1 MDVLGSRP
9 HLFLGSRLKRLGERM
24 QADVLV
30 LIERAG
36 LPVQPAQYPILA
48 ALDAYGPLSVGR
60 LVEATGVSQPGV
72 TRAVTRLVETGLIEN
87 GPASNDRRRR
97 TVQLSTTGKDIIARS
112 RAEIW
117 PAVEAS
123 VRDLCAN
130 LDGSFLAQLNAIE
143 RSLDEQPLH
152 RRATA
157 PRSGPAVEIL
167 PFTPDRARDFHD
179 INVQWIEAMFAL
191 ESTDREVLEN
201 PESRIMAQGGDILFA
216 RVPGPGIVGTCALQ
230 KTGDRQ
236 FELTKMGVLEAA
248 RGLKVGEA
256 LLQAVLDRARE
267 LDAQFLYLLTSH
279 RCAAAIHL
287 YEKLGFRHDG
297 DVMERFGARYERC
310 DVAMRHR
317 DF

>member
-1 MDVLGSRP
+1 MDVLGARP

-48 ALDAYGPLSVGR
+48 ALDSCGPLSVGG

-72 TRAVTRLVETGLIEN
+72 TRAVTRLVEAGLIEN
-87 GPASNDRRRR
+87 GPASTDRRRR

-112 RAEIW
+112 RAEVW

-123 VRDLCAN
+123 VRDLCAK
-130 LDGSFLAQLNAIE
+130 LDGSLLAQLDAME

-201 PESRIMAQGGDILFA
+201 PESRIMARGGDILFA
-216 RVPGPGIVGTCALQ
+216 RVPGAGIVGTCALQ

-279 RCAAAIHL
+279 RCTAAIHL

-297 DVMERFGARYERC
+297 DVMERFGARYDRC

>member
-48 ALDAYGPLSVGR
+48 ALDSYGPLSVGR

-201 PESRIMAQGGDILFA
+201 PESRIMARGGDILFA

>member
-1 MDVLGSRP
+1 
-9 HLFLGSRLKRLGERM
+9 M

-48 ALDAYGPLSVGR
+48 ALDSCGPLTVGG

-72 TRAVTRLVETGLIEN
+72 TRAVTRLVEAGLIEN
-87 GPASNDRRRR
+87 GPASTDRRRR
-97 TVQLSTTGKDIIARS
+97 TLQLSTTGKDVIARS
-112 RAEIW
+112 RADVW

-130 LDGSFLAQLNAIE
+130 LDGSLLAQLDAME

-201 PESRIMAQGGDILFA
+201 PESRIIAQGGDILFA
-216 RVPGPGIVGTCALQ
+216 RVPGAEIVGTCALQ

-256 LLQAVLDRARE
+256 LLKAVLDRARK

-287 YEKLGFRHDG
+287 YEKLGFQHDG
-297 DVMERFGARYERC
+297 DVMERFGARYDRC

>member
-1 MDVLGSRP
+1 MDVLGARP

-24 QADVLV
+24 QADVLI

-48 ALDAYGPLSVGR
+48 ALDSFGPLTVGG

-72 TRAVTRLVETGLIEN
+72 TRAVTRLVEAGLIEN
-87 GPASNDRRRR
+87 GPASTDRRRR
-97 TVQLSTTGKDIIARS
+97 TLQLSTTGKDVIARS
-112 RAEIW
+112 RADVW

-130 LDGSFLAQLNAIE
+130 LDGSLLAQLDAME

-216 RVPGPGIVGTCALQ
+216 RVPGAEIVGTCALQ

-279 RCAAAIHL
+279 RCTAAIHL

-297 DVMERFGARYERC
+297 DVMERFGARYDRC

>member
-1 MDVLGSRP
+1 MDVLGARP

-48 ALDAYGPLSVGR
+48 ALDSCGPLTVGG

-72 TRAVTRLVETGLIEN
+72 TRAVTRLVEAGLIEN
-87 GPASNDRRRR
+87 GPASTDRRRR
-97 TVQLSTTGKDIIARS
+97 TLQLSTTGKDIIARS
-112 RAEIW
+112 RAEVW

-130 LDGSFLAQLNAIE
+130 LDGSLLAQLDAME

-157 PRSGPAVEIL
+157 PRSGLAVEIL

-216 RVPGPGIVGTCALQ
+216 RVPGAGIVGTCALQ
-230 KTGDRQ
+230 KTGNRQ

-297 DVMERFGARYERC
+297 DVMERFGARYDRC

>member
-1 MDVLGSRP
+1 MDVLGARP

-24 QADVLV
+24 QADVLI

-48 ALDAYGPLSVGR
+48 ALDSGGPLTVGG

-72 TRAVTRLVETGLIEN
+72 TRAVTRLVEAGLIEN
-87 GPASNDRRRR
+87 GPASTDRRRR
-97 TVQLSTTGKDIIARS
+97 TLQLSTTGKDIIARS
-112 RAEIW
+112 RAEVW
-117 PAVEAS
+117 PAVEAG

-130 LDGSFLAQLNAIE
+130 LDGSLLTQLDAME

-256 LLQAVLDRARE
+256 LLKAVLDRARK

-297 DVMERFGARYERC
+297 DVMERFGARYDRC

>member
-1 MDVLGSRP
+1 MDVLGARP

-48 ALDAYGPLSVGR
+48 ALDSCGPLTVGG

-72 TRAVTRLVETGLIEN
+72 TRAVTRLVEAGLIEN
-87 GPASNDRRRR
+87 GPASTDRRRR
-97 TVQLSTTGKDIIARS
+97 TLQLSTTGKDIIARS
-112 RAEIW
+112 RAEVW

-130 LDGSFLAQLNAIE
+130 LDGSLLAQLDAME

-157 PRSGPAVEIL
+157 PRSGLAVEIL

-267 LDAQFLYLLTSH
+267 LDAQLLYLLTSH

-297 DVMERFGARYERC
+297 DVMERFGARYDRC

>member
-1 MDVLGSRP
+1 MDVLGARP

-48 ALDAYGPLSVGR
+48 ALDSCGPLSVGG

-72 TRAVTRLVETGLIEN
+72 TRAVTRLVEAGLIEN
-87 GPASNDRRRR
+87 GPASTDRRRR

-112 RAEIW
+112 RAEVW

-123 VRDLCAN
+123 VRDLCAK
-130 LDGSFLAQLNAIE
+130 LDGSLLAQLDAME

-201 PESRIMAQGGDILFA
+201 PESRIMARGGDILFA
-216 RVPGPGIVGTCALQ
+216 RVPGAGIVGTCALQ

-236 FELTKMGVLEAA
+236 FELTKMGVLEPA

-279 RCAAAIHL
+279 RCTAAIHL

-297 DVMERFGARYERC
+297 DVMERFGARYDRC